1 MSVPA
6 DETVGDLP
14 VRDVGLTLA
23 GTGGLQESSTTQNVK
38 ARQAVSRI
46 SREELED
53 RFLRLRDENILLKQH
68 ANKQEEKIKRM
79 ATKLIRLVN
88 DKKRS
93 EQVGG
98 GPKRLGQAVELEEMI
113 EHLQE
118 RVRELEK
125 QNESLRSKLISTK
138 QQLQIQGHRPCPYSN
153 VQSRINTGLKKVSE
167 AAGTPEHAK
176 KGMRFQDLE
185 VRSPN
190 PVLSRYGQSLL
201 EDPRAEIKNLETVIE
216 SQREHIEELE
226 HAREVLVSQLRRKE
240 KEIEESILRLKQQE
254 TTSQRLNIRDNV
266 EMIKVRK
273 QLVEKSNALS
283 AMEGKILQL
292 QENQRNLKTSHDALI
307 AKGDELNLQLKEER
321 LKCLHLEKELQSV
334 TISNRRT
341 EELQE
346 RINDLE
352 KEKELLKE
360 NYDKL
365 YNSVFSMTHEQ
376 QWILKEQQLKL
387 EIAKL
392 ETAIKS
398 DLADKNEILDKI
410 KVERDQKEMLMQENK
425 DLQLRYLEHKQ
436 QLDELKNQMKFL
448 TKEGDIDV
456 AELSEAL
463 MLIKVR
469 KQQQNGDLMFLEKV
483 EDNID
488 KNLEHS
494 MQELQLTHAETV
506 QELEKTRNMLIVQ
519 HKINK
524 DYQTEVE
531 AVTQKMECLQKDY
544 ELKLKQYVHLLDI
557 RAARIRK
564 LEAQLRD
571 TVYGTKPRKS
581 IPEIL
586 PSDAVDEFD
595 ETLHLEK
602 GENLFEIHIS
612 KVIFSSGVMHAFGDH
627 EPATFCTYSFY
638 DFELQTTPVV
648 YGCSPSY
655 DFTSQYVVQA
665 DDCFFHYIQRNS
677 IMLEVHHA
685 YGTDYE
691 TVATCQLKFHEIL
704 EDKGKIY
711 STANLVGIKGNIQN
725 YGTIEYWISLRVP
738 MDQAISLYKERSKA
752 LGYITSHFRERE
764 QPSQQQILRTAQVST
779 STDGNLNE
787 LHITIKC
794 CNNLQSRKKHLQ
806 PNPYVVYKF
815 FDFADHDTPIIP
827 NSNNPQIDDHM
838 CFQVPMNADL
848 DRYLKSE
855 SLTFYVFDD
864 GEMEEGAYVGKAN
877 VPLISLAHDRYISGT
892 FELTD
897 PERHATGTIT
907 VELKWNFV
915 YLPPSGS
922 TMAADLMNYIE
933 TEKSMATKLIAEEKM
948 PTPALSPPFT
958 SSVTKPIPKPRQR
971 AAQADKKVSFLDLST
986 LQTADSVVENNM
998 ELPQKMKASRVAR
1011 VSENVVHEVKQERLA
1026 DDKVK
1031 EMAEEIQQEKEDLS
1045 QLSEGQLADQGSIT
1059 SGDETEITEE
1069 LEPEDQADRQEN
1081 DDIESIIT
1089 DSDDCIVSSPVLK
1102 NIKQATEKIRIEII
1116 SLCLTESRIA
1126 SDETIQQLF
1135 VECRL
1140 YNFLAEETPLSL
1152 PKPTSGQ
1159 RIHYNYSNVIHV
1171 DKANNHARR
1180 EYLRSMLLKP
1190 DLHTD
1195 SLRFTVIS
1203 DPPEHEQDLE
1213 CEDIGFAYVSLRE
1226 ILQKRRDIIEQD
1238 IDVFDSQDDSV
1249 VIGKLKVTVEALH
1262 VLRAVYEECKD
1273 D

>member
-6 DETVGDLP
+6 DETGGDLP

-23 GTGGLQESSTTQNVK
+23 GIGGLQESSTTQNVK

-53 RFLRLRDENILLKQH
+53 RFLRLRDDNILLKQH

-113 EHLQE
+113 ERLQE

-125 QNESLRSKLISTK
+125 QNESLPSKLISTK
-138 QQLQIQGHRPCPYSN
+138 QQLQIQGHRPCPYSY
-153 VQSRINTGLKKVSE
+153 VQSRINTGLKKVGE

-190 PVLSRYGQSLL
+190 PVLSRYGQNML

-226 HAREVLVSQLRRKE
+226 HAREILVSQLRRKE
-240 KEIEESILRLKQQE
+240 KEIEESVLQLKQQE

-410 KVERDQKEMLMQENK
+410 KVERDQKEKLMQENK

-463 MLIKVR
+463 MLIK
-469 KQQQNGDLMFLEKV
+469 
-483 EDNID
+483 
-488 KNLEHS
+488 
-494 MQELQLTHAETV
+494 
-506 QELEKTRNMLIVQ
+506 
-519 HKINK
+519 
-524 DYQTEVE
+524 TEVE

-544 ELKLKQYVHLLDI
+544 ELKLEQYVHLLDI

-581 IPEIL
+581 RPEIL

-627 EPATFCTYSFY
+627 EPATFCTYAFY

-677 IMLEVHHA
+677 ITLEVHRA

-725 YGTIEYWISLRVP
+725 YGTIEYWIRLRVP
-738 MDQAISLYKERSKA
+738 MDQAISLFKERSKA
-752 LGYITSHFRERE
+752 LGYITSNFRERE

-779 STDGNLNE
+779 STDDNLNE

-827 NSNNPQIDDHM
+827 SSNNPQIDDHM

-864 GEMEEGAYVGKAN
+864 GETEEGAYVGKAN

-922 TMAADLMNYIE
+922 TVAADLMNYIQ
-933 TEKSMATKLIAEEKM
+933 TEKSMATKLVAEEKT
-948 PTPALSPPFT
+948 PTPALPPPFT
-958 SSVTKPIPKPRQR
+958 SSMTKPIPKPRQR

-998 ELPQKMKASRVAR
+998 ELPQKMKASRVAS
-1011 VSENVVHEVKQERLA
+1011 VSEHVVHEVKQERLA

-1031 EMAEEIQQEKEDLS
+1031 EMAEEIQQEKDDLS

-1195 SLRFTVIS
+1195 SLRFTVVS

-1226 ILQKRRDIIEQD
+1226 ILQKQRDIIEQD